1 MGAKTLARKMIRPD
15 KSSIAMT
22 VFGILLI
29 GSHFAMICLARD
41 LASYRAS
48 LSEYFMLPS
57 ERADQAIELLIDH
70 RAFVIFSGSS
80 VLLMALIPILV
91 RLSKSKP
98 WIGVLVAI
106 ALYIPGLL
114 YGREILHLS
123 AKIIDYSRLLHDSAE
138 QRSKQ
143 PGATN
148 LRRPSTPASRRK
160 LYKNPNFPPVSV
172 SCSPVLIG

>member
-1 MGAKTLARKMIRPD
+1 
-15 KSSIAMT
+15 
-22 VFGILLI
+22 
-29 GSHFAMICLARD
+29 
-41 LASYRAS
+41 
-48 LSEYFMLPS
+48 MLPS

-98 WIGVLVAI
+98 WIGVLAAI

-123 AKIIDYSRLLHDSAE
+123 AKFIDYSRLLHDSA
-138 QRSKQ
+138 
-143 PGATN
+143 
-148 LRRPSTPASRRK
+148 
-160 LYKNPNFPPVSV
+160 
-172 SCSPVLIG
+172 